1 MGLGDGPIILY
12 FQVYSTFLKNN
23 SNSNLYLAD
32 KFLSYEDD
40 DKLRVITKGE
50 TILSNDENI
59 SLDNFISQNSAEEAD
74 QNLIRDMT

>member
-1 MGLGDGPIILY
+1 M
-12 FQVYSTFLKNN
+12 
-23 SNSNLYLAD
+23 NLYLAD

-40 DKLRVITKGE
+40 DKIRVITKGE

-74 QNLIRDMT
+74 QKLIRDMAYSLSRVALINAL